1 MELYLHI
8 GTEKTGTTSIQAFM
22 AANRSL
28 LQQHQILYP
37 RSPGET
43 NHIGLAGSAQDRER
57 GELWKK
63 LAIRSIEERDR
74 YRARLEEE
82 LTAELRQH
90 RYRCAIM
97 SNEHCSSRLLE
108 EAEVTALREFLS
120 KFFSRVRIIVYL
132 RRQDDFLVSTYST
145 GVKNGQTPPLRV
157 PKMRRIDHRY
167 NYAEL
172 LDRWVAVFGKENL
185 ICRKFEKTSLIGGDL
200 LADFLDVTD
209 CDSAWSWERPGAL
222 NSSLDAKCLEFL
234 RLLNLQ
240 MARDERPHGL
250 VPRLE
255 RISDGPLL
263 DLSEEDR
270 AAFMKMVR
278 PFNRRVAK
286 RFFGGVL
293 PDSDDPLFAPRADVR
308 ARTSEAGL
316 SPDDAVRIAA
326 RLLTMDPVKGRQRD
340 RPVAF
345 ASGAPGPAV
354 ATAMDA

>member
-1 MELYLHI
+1 MDLYLHI
-8 GTEKTGTTSIQAFM
+8 GTEKTGTTSIQSFM
-22 AANRSL
+22 AANRAL
-28 LQQHQILYP
+28 LKEHQILYP

-43 NHIGLAGSAQDRER
+43 NHIGLAGMAQDRER

-63 LAIRSIEERDR
+63 LAIRSLDERDR
-74 YRARLEEE
+74 YRARLGDE
-82 LTAELRQH
+82 LAAELGQH
-90 RYRCAIM
+90 RFHSAIM
-97 SNEHCSSRLLE
+97 SNEHCSSRLLDQ
-108 EAEVTALREFLS
+108 AEVTALREFLS
-120 KFFSRVRIIVYL
+120 KLFSRVRIIVYL

-145 GVKNGQTPPLRV
+145 GVKNGQAPPLRV

-172 LDRWVAVFGKENL
+172 LDRWVAVFGRDNV
-185 ICRKFEKTSLIGGDL
+185 ICRKFEKASLIAGDL
-200 LADFLDVTD
+200 LQDFVAATE
-209 CDSAWSWERPGAL
+209 CDPAWPWERPGAL

-240 MARDERPHGL
+240 MRRDDRPPGL

-263 DLSEEDR
+263 DLSEDDR

-293 PDSDDPLFAPRADVR
+293 SDSDDPLFVRRADAR
-308 ARTSEAGL
+308 PRTSDPGL

-345 ASGAPGPAV
+345 APVLEASAA
-354 ATAMDA
+354 AMDA